1 MDEKDLGRN
10 TSSGADKVE
19 NIERRAQIEQ
29 AAAERRVQEA
39 REKLQDNRE
48 RKNRYR
54 EALHEIEKERK
65 ERQASGGQGGS
76 NGGNQGRKQRGDGLG
91 GWIAAVVSLGTVSL
105 VLTAVLTVGAINM
118 SRDNAARAGGYRG
131 IVYEVVH
138 IAEKVDDDLDALR
151 ISEDPTKQM
160 ELLTD
165 ILVQTRMAEADLEK
179 LPYGVQEDGNTMRFL
194 NGMSHACERMLGK
207 LARGERLSEWDK
219 KHLETLYT
227 TQHKIRET
235 LDELAATLEDPDIM
249 GMMKGKDCRIS
260 KALAEVENEATPH
273 FPVQPRKPKK
283 EQDLMPIPSSKE
295 MQDRAGI
302 PSNKAEEMCRYYFAD
317 YGIASIAYAGETL
330 GKGIKTYNF
339 EMTTENGVGM
349 FAQVSQEDGA
359 LTYFDYYEECHSHV
373 YDVETAKNTA
383 WAFLE
388 KLGYTEV
395 VPVKVSESGTNADFT
410 FAYYADGCTYYPDEI
425 VVKVCEQRGIV
436 SGMDATKYIKNHRGR
451 CELNAKISMQ
461 EARDRLSDKLTV
473 ESSRM
478 VLFEHKGRELTAY
491 EFFCSYDDKSYF
503 VYIDATDGRE
513 LFIVNSRNF

>member
-10 TSSGADKVE
+10 MSSGAEKVE
-19 NIERRAQIEQ
+19 NIERRAELEHQ
-29 AAAERRVQEA
+29 AAERRVQEA
-39 REKLQDNRE
+39 RDKLHENRE
-48 RKNRYR
+48 KKNRYR
-54 EALHEIEKERK
+54 EALHEIEMERAAH
-65 ERQASGGQGGS
+65 QTSGGQSGS

-118 SRDNAARAGGYRG
+118 SKDNAARAGGYRG

-194 NGMSHACERMLGK
+194 NGMSDDCERMLGK

-219 KHLETLYT
+219 KHLEMLYE
-227 TQHKIRET
+227 TQHKMRET
-235 LDELAATLEDPDIM
+235 LDELAANLEDPDIT
-249 GMMKGKDCRIS
+249 GMMKGKDCRITQ
-260 KALAEVENEATPH
+260 ALEKVENEAMPKTPI
-273 FPVQPRKPKK
+273 QPRKPKE
-283 EQDLMPIPSSKE
+283 EQDLMTVPSKAE
-295 MQDRAGI
+295 MKDRAGI
-302 PSNKAEEMCRYYFAD
+302 PSKKAEELCRYYFAD
-317 YGIASIAYAGETL
+317 YGIESVTYAGETL
-330 GKGIKTYNF
+330 GSSGKTYNF
-339 EMTTENGVGM
+339 ELTTENGVGM
-349 FAQVSQEDGA
+349 FAQLSQENGA

-383 WAFLE
+383 WAFLQ
-388 KLGYTEV
+388 KLGYTEL

-410 FAYYADGCTYYPDEI
+410 FVYYADGCTYYPDEI
-425 VVKVCEQRGIV
+425 IVKVCEQRGVV

-473 ESSRM
+473 EASRM
-478 VLFEHKGRELTAY
+478 VLFNHKGEEVTAY
-491 EFFCSYDDKSYF
+491 EFFCSYDDKTYF
-503 VYIDATDGRE
+503 VYVDANDGRE

>member
-10 TSSGADKVE
+10 TSSGAEKVE
-19 NIERRAQIEQ
+19 NIERRAELEHQ
-29 AAAERRVQEA
+29 AAERRVQEA
-39 REKLQDNRE
+39 RDRLHENRE

-54 EALHEIEKERK
+54 EALHEIERERAA
-65 ERQASGGQGGS
+65 RQTSGGQSGS

-118 SRDNAARAGGYRG
+118 SRDNAARAGSYRG
-131 IVYEVVH
+131 IVYEVIH
-138 IAEKVDDDLDALR
+138 IAEQVDDDLDALR

-160 ELLTD
+160 DLLTD

-194 NGMSHACERMLGK
+194 NGMSDDCERMLAQ

-219 KHLETLYT
+219 KHLEMLYEK
-227 TQHKIRET
+227 QHKMRET

-249 GMMKGKDCRIS
+249 GMMKGKDSRIT
-260 KALAEVENEATPH
+260 KALEKVENEAMPKL
-273 FPVQPRKPKK
+273 PIQPRKPKEEK
-283 EQDLMPIPSSKE
+283 DLMPIPSNKE

-302 PSNKAEEMCRYYFAD
+302 PSKKAEELCRYYFAD
-317 YGIASIAYAGETL
+317 YGIASVAYAGETL
-330 GKGIKTYNF
+330 GTSGKTYNF

-349 FAQVSQEDGA
+349 FAQLSQEDGA

-410 FAYYADGCTYYPDEI
+410 FVYYADGCTYYPDEI
-425 VVKVCEQRGIV
+425 IVKVCEQRGVV

-451 CELNAKISMQ
+451 CALNAKMSMQ
-461 EARDRLSDKLTV
+461 DARDRLSDKLTV

-478 VLFEHKGRELTAY
+478 VLFDHKGEEMTAY
-491 EFFCSYDDKSYF
+491 EFFCSYDGKMYF
-503 VYIDATDGRE
+503 VYVDANDGRE
-513 LFIVNSRNF
+513 LFIVNSNNY

>member
-10 TSSGADKVE
+10 MSSGAEKVE
-19 NIERRAQIEQ
+19 SIERRAEIERQ
-29 AAAERRVQEA
+29 AAERRVQEA
-39 REKLQDNRE
+39 REKVQETRE
-48 RKNRYR
+48 KKNRYR
-54 EALHEIEKERK
+54 EALYEIERQRK
-65 ERQASGGQGGS
+65 ERQTSGGQGGS
-76 NGGNQGRKQRGDGLG
+76 NGENRGKKQRGDGLG

-105 VLTAVLTVGAINM
+105 ILSAVLTVGAINM
-118 SRDNAARAGGYRG
+118 SRDNATRAGGYRG
-131 IVYEVVH
+131 IVYEVIH
-138 IAEKVDDDLDALR
+138 IAEQVDDDLDTLR

-194 NGMSHACERMLGK
+194 NGMSDACERMLGK
-207 LARGERLSEWDK
+207 LARGEGLSIRDK
-219 KHLETLYT
+219 KHLEMLYE
-227 TQHKIRET
+227 TQHKMRET
-235 LDELAATLEDPDIM
+235 LDELAATLEDGDVT
-249 GMMKGKDCRIS
+249 GMMKGKDCRITE
-260 KALAEVENEATPH
+260 ALEKVENEATPP
-273 FPVQPRKPKK
+273 FPTRPRPPKR
-283 EQDLMPIPSSKE
+283 EQNLMPIPSGKE

-302 PSNKAEEMCRYYFAD
+302 PSKKAEELCRYYFAD
-317 YGIASIAYAGETL
+317 YGIESIVYAGETL
-330 GKGIKTYNF
+330 GSSGKTYNF

-349 FAQVSQEDGA
+349 FAQLSQENGA
-359 LTYFDYYEECHSHV
+359 LTYFDYYEECSSHV

-410 FAYYADGCTYYPDEI
+410 FVYYADGCTYYPDEI
-425 VVKVCEQRGIV
+425 IVKVCEQRGVV

-451 CELNAKISMQ
+451 CALNAKISMQ

-478 VLFEHKGRELTAY
+478 VLFNHKGEEMAAY
-491 EFFCSYDDKSYF
+491 EFFCSYDGKTYF
-503 VYIDATDGRE
+503 VYLDANDGRE